1 MHPADGLCLR
11 WGSGRKIMVI
21 QKAEEKSKKKA
32 LKIVM
37 PEELVDSYMK
47 AKALAKKKGMVFDV
61 RPDVI
66 KAIQKAV
73 DEALEE
79 LDK

>member
-1 MHPADGLCLR
+1 
-11 WGSGRKIMVI
+11 MVI

-32 LKIVM
+32 LKIIL
-37 PEELVDSYMK
+37 PDDLVESYMK

-66 KAIQKAV
+66 KAVKEATE
-73 DEALEE
+73 EALSKLEE
-79 LDK
+79 

>member
-1 MHPADGLCLR
+1 
-11 WGSGRKIMVI
+11 MVI

-32 LKIVM
+32 LKIIL
-37 PEELVDSYMK
+37 PDELVESYMK

-66 KAIQKAV
+66 KAIQKAT
-73 DEALEE
+73 DEALNE
-79 LDK
+79 LEK